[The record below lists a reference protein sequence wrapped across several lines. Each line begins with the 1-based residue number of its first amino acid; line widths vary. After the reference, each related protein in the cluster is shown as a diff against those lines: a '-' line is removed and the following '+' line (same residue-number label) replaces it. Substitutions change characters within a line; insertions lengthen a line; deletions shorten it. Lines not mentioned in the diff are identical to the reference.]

1 MCRLDDV
8 AGNNR
13 RRDSG
18 KLIAKIQNSSKCA
31 DAFSW
36 SNQRGNRPSH
46 GRGGG
51 QSADRQADPKKRA
64 DSTVRV
70 CRAENSQTE
79 RRSADE
85 HGFTNAARA
94 PTALYQSIHEPAT
107 NGKVSERGEEPGH
120 SGKNLR
126 KNQVNVDGGGN
137 IRRQPGQE
145 QIESVVVRR
154 ETQGQAAHFTLPK
167 QVSEGSSF
175 RGSRAIL
182 RLRSAPED
190 KLVLRGCQ

>member
-13 RRDSG
+13 RRDSC

-36 SNQRGNRPSH
+36 SNQRRDRPSY

-85 HGFTNAARA
+85 HGLTNAARA
-94 PTALYQSIHEPAT
+94 PTALYQGVNEPAT
-107 NGKVSERGEEPGH
+107 HGKVGERGEKPGH
-120 SGKNLR
+120 TGKNR
-126 KNQVNVDGGGN
+126 RMKQVHVEGRGK
-137 IRRQPGQE
+137 IRGQPGQE

-154 ETQGQAAHFTLPK
+154 ETQGQAAHFTLPE

-182 RLRSAPED
+182 RLRSAPEN
-190 KLVLRGCQ
+190 KLALRGCQ

>member
-79 RRSADE
+79 RRSANND
-85 HGFTNAARA
+85 GTTNTART
-94 PTALYQSIHEPAT
+94 PTALYQSIDEPPT
-107 NGKVSERGEEPGH
+107 HGNVRERRDKP
-120 SGKNLR
+120 
-126 KNQVNVDGGGN
+126 
-137 IRRQPGQE
+137 RQPG
-145 QIESVVVRR
+145 
-154 ETQGQAAHFTLPK
+154 
-167 QVSEGSSF
+167 
-175 RGSRAIL
+175 
-182 RLRSAPED
+182 
-190 KLVLRGCQ
+190 